1 LIPQVARFVAI
12 GTLAA
17 GVHLSVVAM
26 LFRFG
31 LHPLIANVFAF
42 CTAFGVSYLGHRFVT
57 FPGGRLPHKRSV
69 HRFWWVAVMSFS
81 LNEGL
86 YALLLHFSAL
96 NYLVSLFVVLLI
108 VTPMTFVLSRVY
120 AFR

>member
-1 LIPQVARFVAI
+1 LSPRVARFVAV

-17 GVHLSVVAM
+17 CVHLSMVAI
-26 LFRFG
+26 LFHAG

-42 CTAFGVSYLGHRFVT
+42 ATAFGVSYSGHRFVT
-57 FPGGRLPHKRSV
+57 FPGGRLSHLASL
-69 HRFWWVAVMSFS
+69 HRFWWVALTSFI

-86 YALLLHFSAL
+86 YALLLGSGWL
-96 NYLVSLFVVLLI
+96 NYLFSLILVLLI
-108 VTPMTFVLSRVY
+108 VTPITFVFSRFW